1 MADVRVAADRGGP
14 DEEDGQPAGG
24 LTELEEQ
31 ILEALA
37 HGKVRQE
44 ICQELGI
51 SRTMYGYH
59 LHALRRYFRVRTTVE
74 AVAVYTRQRRPQEFL
89 PAPDL

>member
-14 DEEDGQPAGG
+14 DEEDGRPAGG

-37 HGKVRQE
+37 HGKTRPE
-44 ICQELGI
+44 ICQEVGI
-51 SRTMYGYH
+51 SLSAFQYYV
-59 LHALRRYFRVRTTVE
+59 HALRRYFRVRTTVE
-74 AVAVYTRQRRPQEFL
+74 AVVAYTRQRRP
-89 PAPDL
+89 